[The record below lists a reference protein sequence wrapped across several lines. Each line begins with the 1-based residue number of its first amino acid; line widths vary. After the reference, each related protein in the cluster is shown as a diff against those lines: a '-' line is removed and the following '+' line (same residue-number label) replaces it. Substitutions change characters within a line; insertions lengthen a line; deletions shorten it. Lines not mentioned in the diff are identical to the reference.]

1 MTPPPPR
8 PILSPYTTLFRSE
21 SKLHPSVLA
30 KIPVETELISK
41 LREHPLVDIF
51 EPNVTGRH
59 LNTTWNIDR
68 VNAPAVWNQTT
79 GSGAKLLIID
89 SGIDTNHHD
98 LNPAVVRSEERRVVK
113 ERLSSMLASGR

>member
-1 MTPPPPR
+1 MKETNMH
-8 PILSPYTTLFRSE
+8 LSNF
-21 SKLHPSVLA
+21 A
-30 KIPVETELISK
+30 KIKLEMAMIFK
-41 LREHPLVDIF
+41 LREHQLVDIF

-79 GSGAKLLIID
+79 GLGVKLLIID

-98 LNPAVVRSEERRVVK
+98 LNPAVVNSCDNTNGVDQFGHGTHVAGIAAA
-113 ERLSSMLASGR
+113 LQNS